1 MQSNNLSKAIL
12 FGVCVGDS
20 VGLPVQFLSRE
31 EVKQNPVK
39 DLQGFGTFN
48 LPPGHWTDDSSLT
61 FCLAETIAEGFEI
74 NKLADKFVKWLFNGY
89 WSSREQ
95 AYDIG
100 MSTYRAISKL
110 KKGINPVEAGGR
122 KETDNGNGSLMR
134 ILPLVLLTKDLKI
147 DQRFN
152 LTKNVSSLTHGHI
165 RSIIAC
171 FYYLEYAY
179 QIINGR
185 EKHAIYYDLKKS
197 VTDYSIN
204 INIPNSELSLY
215 NRLLKGNIALL
226 NEDEIRS
233 SGYVVDTLEASVYC
247 LLTTDNY
254 RECVLKG
261 INLGQ
266 DTDTIGAISG
276 GLAGLY
282 YGYNDIPSEWLRQ
295 IVKKEQINTLATQLE
310 SIISK

>member
-100 MSTYRAISKL
+100 MSTYRAINKL